1 MSVPSAPVIRPR
13 PKALNGT
20 LEFWWLPPVSDGGSA
35 VTGYTIEIPG
45 VYVDTVG
52 PSVEYYKITGLTNGT
67 TYTAQIYA
75 INANG
80 NGAVATFRTVEPGNP
95 PGPTQTQSATRST
108 AASATFSWT
117 APASD
122 GGATIGWNVVA
133 AYPLDSSGA
142 VIRRNVL
149 GNETTLTIPDLS
161 GTTVYNAL
169 VRARNDP
176 GYSPK
181 TVYLPP
187 ITYGTLPSDIS
198 GLRLWL
204 DAADLTTLFTDA
216 GAATQ
221 SSLDTS
227 QILRWNDK
235 SGLGRDMSGVAF
247 ARRLATGIN
256 GARYPCMQFTG
267 TDFQAA
273 TAAYSSHNAI
283 TVFLVGQMP
292 NLATNDQRFLTADSL
307 LLILSLD
314 TSKGSQFLFTADGT
328 NELTAISGAFISATY
343 TDAVDTKTEI
353 YNPTYASYTVARPDT
368 SNLNTS
374 TVLRIGTNSADIRI
388 SELLIWDRALSTGE
402 RTLIANYLQ
411 QKWGFPVSMPTP
423 VVHLVAADVTGG
435 DTTWT
440 DRSGNGWDASLAG
453 GTSAKNGAN
462 ALVLDG
468 STYWTFADIGLKTNF
483 TMSVWFK
490 RTAAIGDGGCIV
502 TEAYTGGIY
511 VNMAIY
517 GGTYGADDTQF
528 VGGFFDGAWEIG
540 APQTFAL
547 NTWVQ
552 MSVSWDGTD
561 IKTYINGSLVDTANY
576 TGLTTGTT
584 GLGYNIG
591 KRWDNPDYV
600 TGDLGEIR
608 IDSVALTGAQI
619 ANYYT
624 LTQGNYT

>member
-1 MSVPSAPVIRPR
+1 MSTPTAPVIRLR
-13 PKALNGT
+13 PKATNGT
-20 LEFWWLPPVSDGGSA
+20 LEFWWLPPVSDGGSPI
-35 VTGYTIEIPG
+35 TGYTIEIPN

-52 PSVEYYKITGLTNGT
+52 PSVEYYKIVGLTNGVP
-67 TYTAQIYA
+67 YTAQIYA

-108 AASATFSWT
+108 ATSATFSWT

-149 GNETTLTIPDLS
+149 GNETSLMIPDLS

-176 GYSPK
+176 GYSPR
-181 TVYLPP
+181 TVYLAPLV
-187 ITYGTLPSDIS
+187 YGTIPTDIS
-198 GLRLWL
+198 GLQLWL

-221 SSLDTS
+221 SSLETS

-247 ARRLATGIN
+247 ARRLATGLN
-256 GARYPCMQFTG
+256 GNRYPCMQFTG
-267 TDFQAA
+267 TSFEAA
-273 TAAYSSHNAI
+273 TASYSNHNAI
-283 TVFLVGQMP
+283 TVFLVGQMA
-292 NLATNDQRFLTADSL
+292 NLAVTDQRFLTADSI
-307 LLILSLD
+307 LLILKLE
-314 TSKGSQFLFTADGT
+314 TSKGTNFLFAADGS
-328 NELTAISGAFISATY
+328 NDFSAISGAFISATY
-343 TDAVDTKTEI
+343 VDAVDTKTEV
-353 YNPTYASYTVARPDT
+353 YNPTYASYTIARPND
-368 SNLNTS
+368 SNFNTS
-374 TVLRIGTNSADIRI
+374 TVLRIGQTSADVRI

-411 QKWGFPVSMPTP
+411 QKWGFPVFMPTP
-423 VVHLVAADVTGG
+423 VVYLVAADVTGG

-440 DRSGNGWDASLAG
+440 DRSGNGWDATLAG

-462 ALVLDG
+462 ALALDG
-468 STYWTFADIGLKTNF
+468 STYWTFGDIGVQTNF
-483 TMSVWFK
+483 SMSVWFK
-490 RTAAIGDGGCIV
+490 RTAAIGTGGAIIA
-502 TEAYTGGIY
+502 EAYTGGNY

-517 GGTYGADDTQF
+517 GGDYGASDTQF
-528 VGGFFDGAWEIG
+528 TGGFFDSSWRVTAAQEF
-540 APQTFAL
+540 PL

-552 MSVSWDGTD
+552 MTTTWDGNDT
-561 IKTYINGSLVDTANY
+561 KTYINGTLQDTITWA
-576 TGLTTGTT
+576 GQSAQST

-608 IDSVALTGAQI
+608 IDGVALTAAQVTS
-619 ANYYT
+619 YYNST
-624 LTQGNYT
+624 SGTYV